1 MRRWLWMVLALGGC
15 TPSPG
20 LVADQAESAPS
31 VRVEGEVDGSTASLR
46 VLGSGI
52 GSAFGLSLHVQVDD
66 ALIAYADAAQLP
78 VLGDRAVLLARIEG
92 ADVAFGGTRP
102 SIDAGEADIADG
114 TLATIELR
122 GRAAGSSRVEIIDA
136 LARRVDGSFIPLA
149 ASGATLTLEA
159 P

>member
-20 LVADQAESAPS
+20 LVADHAESAPS
-31 VRVEGEVDGSTASLR
+31 VRLEGEVDGSTASLQ
-46 VLGSGI
+46 VVGSGI
-52 GSAFGLSLHVQVDD
+52 GSAFGLSLHVQIDG
-66 ALIAYADAAQLP
+66 ALVAFVDAASAP
-78 VLGDRAVLLARIEG
+78 MLGDGAVLLSRIEG
-92 ADVAFGGTRP
+92 PNVAFGGKRP
-102 SIDAGEADIADG
+102 SIDAGEADITDG

-136 LARRVDGSFIPLA
+136 IARRVDGSFIPLA
-149 ASGATLTLEA
+149 AAGGTLTLEA